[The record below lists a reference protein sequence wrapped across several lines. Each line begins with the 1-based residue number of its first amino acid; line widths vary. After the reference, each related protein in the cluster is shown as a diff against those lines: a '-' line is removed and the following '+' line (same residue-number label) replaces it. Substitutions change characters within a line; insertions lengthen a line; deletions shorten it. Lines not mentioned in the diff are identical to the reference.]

1 MLKFKKKEANLMFF
15 EYDKTKKIELGG
27 GLSRRILAHGEDM
40 MAVEVTFEKGAL
52 GAIHTHPQ
60 TQITYVL
67 RGRFEATLGNTT
79 KILEVGDSYLTTP
92 NLPHGVLCL
101 EEGALLDV
109 FTPRREDFL
118 K

>member
-1 MLKFKKKEANLMFF
+1 MFF
-15 EYDKTKKIELGG
+15 EKNDLPLIPLGG
-27 GLSRRILAHGEDM
+27 GLSRRVLAQNEDM
-40 MAVEVTFEKGAL
+40 MAVEVTFEKGAV
-52 GAIHTHPQ
+52 GTIHTHPH

-67 RGRFEATLGNTT
+67 RGRFEATLGDTT

>member
-1 MLKFKKKEANLMFF
+1 MFF
-15 EYDKTKKIELGG
+15 EKNDLPLIPLGG
-27 GLSRRILAHGEDM
+27 GLSRRVLAQNEDM
-40 MAVEVTFEKGAL
+40 MAVEVTFEKGAV
-52 GAIHTHPQ
+52 GAIHTHPH